1 MTQTIIGIFESYGHA
16 RDAADELIKDKFR
29 SENVSLHSIEADD
42 VAEPELASS
51 TEFTD
56 ANAYPKVLARIEN
69 FLSGVFGDGD
79 KRPEAADHY
88 AEAVRRGAAL
98 VSAEA
103 DTEDQVA
110 WARAVLC
117 RAGALN
123 LDVCVATW
131 RGEGYERFDPA
142 APPLDA
148 AQWATQ
154 RELLRAAHPAS
165 LSPDDTSMVWKYRRQ
180 TGGRWQ

>member
-1 MTQTIIGIFESYGHA
+1 MTQTIIGIFESYSQA
-16 RDAADELIKDKFR
+16 KDAADQLIKDKFKR
-29 SENVSLHSIEADD
+29 ENVDLHSIEADT
-42 VAEPELASS
+42 APAPELASS

-56 ANAYPKVLARIEN
+56 AGAYTQVLARMEN
-69 FLSGVFGDGD
+69 FFDRLFGDRD
-79 KRPEAADHY
+79 RRPEEADHY
-88 AEAVRRGAAL
+88 AEAVRRGAAM

-103 DTEDQVA
+103 DTEDQVV

-123 LDVCVATW
+123 LDVCVASW
-131 RGEGYERFDPA
+131 RGEGYQRFDPA

-148 AQWATQ
+148 AQLTAQ
-154 RELLRAAHPAS
+154 RDVLRTAVPAS
-165 LSPDDTSMVWKYRRQ
+165 TNDYAHVRTYRRQ